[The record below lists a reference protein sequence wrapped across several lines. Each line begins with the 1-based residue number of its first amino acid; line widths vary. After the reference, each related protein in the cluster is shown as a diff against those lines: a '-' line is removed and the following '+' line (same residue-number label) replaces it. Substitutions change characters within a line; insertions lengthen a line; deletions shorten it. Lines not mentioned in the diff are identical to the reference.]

1 MKKNILLST
10 VTALSIF
17 SLNAL
22 ANEELNS
29 VDVWETEVI
38 SSSLNLGKDSI
49 ETKQADHLSDLLK
62 DLPGVDVGGTHSIN
76 NRINIRGFQD
86 EDLDISLDGAKIA
99 NVNMFHHIGNL
110 LINPDILKKADIQV
124 GTNSV
129 VNGSLGGSVA
139 FETKS
144 GSEMLED
151 GKNYGARVSSTYNSN
166 NSIGG
171 SLSGFGKLSEDS
183 DFLIYHNH
191 LNKNDWK
198 DGRGV
203 ETFGTEGKVD
213 NTLLKVASK
222 LDDNNKISLSYDR
235 LKDAGDYTPRPDFG
249 RDYNYFR
256 TQDYTFDTEYLRE
269 TITFKHE
276 LDLGD
281 NIRLDTSIYSNEN
294 ELERYEIL
302 NGTTPVR
309 PPVGIDDNTKGLL
322 NGKVKTLGI
331 NTKAQTNLDFGDTFH
346 TLTYGAL
353 YDKQTSKV
361 KWSGKQYGDDEEAK
375 SFAIYI
381 EDTIDF
387 NNGLLVTPG
396 LRYNYYDFDGS
407 YGEIKDSH
415 FTYGLATEYAVNE
428 NLTLLASATSL
439 YKGVEMVDVL
449 AANRANV
456 SDNTDLKSETGL
468 NKEVGFR
475 YIKDSTIGADT
486 IGFSVKYFDTTIE
499 DYIKQDWS
507 SMSNMGEL
515 NTKGFEASFKYIK
528 GDFSSL
534 LTYAHTSS
542 NFEETGEPL
551 VKEPGDSISLGVDYK
566 LSNNLNL
573 SWNSLFVLKE
583 DDTPNNSQY
592 LEKESYNVHDAA
604 LRWKPSS
611 VKGLTLI
618 TGVDNIFDKKYAS
631 HISENRIFGG
641 TKTTD
646 YEPGRNFKVT
656 LSYKF

>member
-10 VTALSIF
+10 ITAISILSSTALG
-17 SLNAL
+17 
-22 ANEELNS
+22 NEELKS

-86 EDLDISLDGAKIA
+86 EDLEITLDGAKVS

-129 VNGSLGGSVA
+129 VNGSLGGAVA
-139 FETKS
+139 FETKN
-144 GSEMLED
+144 GSEMLEK
-151 GKNYGARVSSTYNSN
+151 GEAYGARISTTYNSN

-171 SLSGFGKLSEDS
+171 SLTTYGKISENT

-191 LNKNDWK
+191 LKKNDWK

-203 ETFGTEGKVD
+203 KTFGSEGKAD
-213 NTLLKVASK
+213 NTLVKIGAK
-222 LDDNNKISLSYDR
+222 LNENNKISLSYDN
-235 LKDAGDYTPRPDFG
+235 LKDAGDYSPRPDFG
-249 RDYNYFR
+249 RDYNFAR
-256 TQDYTFDTEYLRE
+256 TQNYTYDTEYIRE
-269 TITFKHE
+269 TITLKHE

-302 NGTTPVR
+302 DGTTSVR
-309 PPVGIDDNTKGLL
+309 PPMGLADNKKGLL
-322 NGKVKTLGI
+322 NGKVKTVGI
-331 NTKAQTNLDFGDTFH
+331 NTKAQTNLELGDTFH
-346 TLTYGAL
+346 TFTYGAL

-361 KWSGKQYGDDEEAK
+361 TWSGAKYGKDEEAK
-375 SFAIYI
+375 SLAIYV

-387 NNGLLVTPG
+387 NNGLLLTPG
-396 LRYNYYDFDGS
+396 LRYNHYDFDGA
-407 YGEIKDSH
+407 YGKIKDNH
-415 FTYGLATEYAVNE
+415 FTYGLASEYSVND
-428 NLTLLASATSL
+428 NLTLLASATTL

-449 AANRANV
+449 AANRVTVGN
-456 SDNTDLKSETGL
+456 NTNLKSETGL
-468 NKEVGFR
+468 NKEVGFK
-475 YIKDSTIGADT
+475 YIKDSVLGADAV
-486 IGFSVKYFDTTIE
+486 GFSVKYFNTTIK
-499 DYIKQDWS
+499 DYIKQDWQ

-515 NTKGFEASFKYIK
+515 DIKGFEASFKYIK

-534 LTYAHTSS
+534 LTFAHSSS
-542 NFEETGEPL
+542 NFEQTNEPL
-551 VKEPGDSISLGVDYK
+551 VKEPGDSISLGIDYQV
-566 LSNNLNL
+566 SNNLDL

-583 DDTPNNSQY
+583 DDVQSGAY
-592 LEKESYNVHDAA
+592 LEKEAYNVHDAA
-604 LRWKPSS
+604 LKWKPSS
-611 VKGLTLI
+611 IKGLTLI

-631 HISENRIFGG
+631 HISENRIFSGN
-641 TKTTD
+641 KTTD